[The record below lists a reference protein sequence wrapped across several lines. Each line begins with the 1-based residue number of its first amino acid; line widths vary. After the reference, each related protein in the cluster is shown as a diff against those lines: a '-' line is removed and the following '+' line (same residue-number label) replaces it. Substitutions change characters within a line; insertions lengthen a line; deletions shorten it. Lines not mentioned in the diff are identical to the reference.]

1 MYGYNLLLISASFF
15 DFRLRKW
22 PRTTISLVS
31 KWPPEQELF
40 KKMDFD
46 QNILEVTIVKNFE
59 KWLVYS
65 FKMTSLGHVALFD
78 KTTIFCSI
86 GSKPR

>member
-1 MYGYNLLLISASFF
+1 MATYDQKFGI
-15 DFRLRKW
+15 KM
-22 PRTTISLVS
+22 TTRA
-31 KWPPEQELF
+31 WNFF
-40 KKMDFD
+40 KKVDFD

-65 FKMTSLGHVALFD
+65 FKMTSLGHVAFFD

-86 GSKPR
+86 FVRKKKIQKSCWSIRLWVF